1 MIKEWLVQLDR
12 KWILGAAG
20 VVIIAAAGVVYWL
33 LRPAP
38 AIGILEANGRTEG
51 TEVTLS
57 AKVGGRALDVA
68 VREGQQVEAGAL
80 IAKIDARELEAQLA
94 QAQAAAAAAKAQ
106 IDAMDAQARA
116 AGRSVEQARIGE
128 GVVQAT
134 TAHESHRATESVAR
148 AAAEVQVAEARWREQ
163 RDSYERYQKLGKDGF
178 VSASFLD
185 QARSRLEAAEA
196 GLRAAKQ
203 AQEEAAAGLQKAQ
216 AAGGEVALRR
226 MEVERLAAEEE
237 RARAGRAVAE
247 EQAKAAAA
255 RVTELQALLT
265 DTEIRAPTRGT
276 VINRLVEPG
285 ELVAA
290 GRPIITLIDL
300 ASLYVRVYIPER
312 EIGKIKI
319 GDLARLTA
327 DAFPGRAF
335 SGKVVEIS
343 QSAEFTPKDVHTKDE
358 REKLMFGV
366 KVAIDS
372 PGGEIKP
379 GMPLDARIRWKPDAA
394 W

>member
-1 MIKEWLVQLDR
+1 MIKELLVPLDR
-12 KWILGAAG
+12 KWMLGAA
-20 VVIIAAAGVVYWL
+20 VAMIIAAAGVAYWL
-33 LRPAP
+33 LRPA
-38 AIGILEANGRTEG
+38 AATGILEASGRTEG

-68 VREGQQVEAGAL
+68 VKEGQQVEAGAL
-80 IAKIDARELEAQLA
+80 IAKIDARELAAQLA
-94 QAQAAAAAAKAQ
+94 QAEATAAAAKAQ

-128 GVVQAT
+128 GVVQGT

-148 AAAEVQVAEARWREQ
+148 AGAEVQVAEARWREQ
-163 RDSYERYQKLGKDGF
+163 RDSYERYQKLGKEGF
-178 VSASFLD
+178 VSALFLE

-203 AQEEAAAGLQKAQ
+203 AQEEATAGLQKAQ

-226 MEVERLAAEEE
+226 MDIERLAAEEE

-255 RVTELQALLT
+255 RVTELEALIS
-265 DTEIRAPTRGT
+265 DTEIRAPSRGT

-290 GRPIITLIDL
+290 GRPLATLIDL
-300 ASLYVRVYIPER
+300 SSLYVRVYIPER
-312 EIGKIKI
+312 EIGKVKI
-319 GDLARLTA
+319 GDPVRLAA
-327 DAFPGRAF
+327 DAFPGRF
-335 SGKVVEIS
+335 FNGKVVEIS
-343 QSAEFTPKDVHTKDE
+343 QSAEFAPKDVHTKDE
-358 REKLMFGV
+358 REKLMFGI
-366 KVAIDS
+366 KVAVDS

-379 GMPLDARIRWKPDAA
+379 GMPLDAKIKWQPDAA

>member
-1 MIKEWLVQLDR
+1 MPVIR
-12 KWILGAAG
+12 KWILAAAAAA
-20 VVIIAAAGVVYWL
+20 IIAAAGGAYWL
-33 LRPAP
+33 LRPGP
-38 AIGILEANGRTEG
+38 PLGILEANGRTEG

-57 AKVGGRALDVA
+57 AKVGGRAVEIP
-68 VREGQQVEAGAL
+68 VNEGQQVEAGAL
-80 IAKIDARELEAQLA
+80 VAKIDGRELAAQLQ

-106 IDAMDAQARA
+106 IDAMDAQTRA
-116 AGRSVEQARIGE
+116 AGRSVAQARIGAE
-128 GVVQAT
+128 VVQGT

-178 VSASFLD
+178 VSANFLD
-185 QARSRLEAAEA
+185 QARSRVQAAEA

-203 AQEEAAAGLQKAQ
+203 AQQEANAGLEKAQ

-237 RARAGRAVAE
+237 RARAARAVAE
-247 EQAKAAAA
+247 EQANAAAA
-255 RVTELQALLT
+255 RVTELRALLT
-265 DTEIRAPTRGT
+265 DTEIRAPSRGT

-290 GRPIITLIDL
+290 GRPIATLINL
-300 ASLYVRVYIPER
+300 SSLYVRVYIPER
-312 EIGKIKI
+312 EIGKVKI
-319 GDLARLTA
+319 GDPARLAA
-327 DAFPGRAF
+327 DAFPGHSF

-366 KVAIDS
+366 KIAIDT

-379 GMPLDARIRWKPDAA
+379 GMPLDAKIKWKPDAA